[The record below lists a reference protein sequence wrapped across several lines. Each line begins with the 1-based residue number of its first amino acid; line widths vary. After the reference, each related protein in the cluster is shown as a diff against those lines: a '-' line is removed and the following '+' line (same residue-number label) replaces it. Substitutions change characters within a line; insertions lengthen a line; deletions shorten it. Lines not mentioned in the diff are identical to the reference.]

1 MTTESKSTWQFPK
14 EFWAA
19 NFTELFE
26 RMAYY
31 ACLIYL
37 VVYLTREVGFDDSEA
52 GTIAALF
59 AFFSWFIPAFMGA
72 LADKWGFR
80 LALSLAYTLLTL
92 GYFLLGAL
100 PTKPVAILA
109 LIFIGLGLA
118 TVKPVITGTSSRC
131 SDEHNRARAFSLY
144 YLIVNI
150 GAFIGKLLADPVR
163 GFFRDDVAGITG
175 LREVN
180 YYAAGAAF
188 VALIITL
195 LFFRSKHDPGKGKN
209 LGEITAGL
217 GKVLTNG
224 RFMCLI
230 FITAGFWFIQGQLY
244 ATMPKYLLRMVS
256 DFAKP
261 GWLANIN
268 PLSVAIFVVPVTY
281 LVRKIRPVS
290 SIGIALLI
298 IPFSAL
304 SVAITPTLMEMG
316 VLGDS
321 VNLIL
326 FTLHPVM
333 MMLVIGISIQGV
345 AECFLSPR
353 YYEFASKQAPKGEEG
368 LYMGYQ
374 FLNVA
379 IAWLAAFFV
388 SGHLLE
394 IWCPAREVVAAMP
407 PELAAHAYDHAH
419 YIWYVYAS
427 IGVAAFLALIIF
439 RYVTDRIDRKAG
451 GSSLG

>member
-1 MTTESKSTWQFPK
+1 MTEEAKSTWRFPK

-19 NFTELFE
+19 NLTELFE

-31 ACLIYL
+31 AFLIYFSI
-37 VVYLTREVGFDDSEA
+37 YLSREVGFDDSEA
-52 GTIAALF
+52 NTIGGFF
-59 AFFSWFIPAFMGA
+59 AFFSWLLPPFMGT

-80 LALSLAYTLLTL
+80 IALAMAYSSLTT
-92 GYFLLGAL
+92 GYFLLGAF
-100 PTKPVAILA
+100 PTKAVTFIA
-109 LIFIGLGLA
+109 LTFIMLGLA
-118 TVKPVITGTSSRC
+118 TVKPVITGTSTLC

-163 GFFRDDVAGITG
+163 SMFRNDEAGISG
-175 LREVN
+175 LLQVN
-180 YYAAGAAF
+180 YYAALAAF
-188 VALIITL
+188 VGLIITL
-195 LFFRSKHDPGKGKN
+195 VAYRTRHEPGKGKSFD
-209 LGEITAGL
+209 EIVGGL
-217 GKVLTNG
+217 GKVITNV

-230 FITAGFWFIQGQLY
+230 LITAGFWFIQGQLY

-256 DFAKP
+256 DYANP
-261 GWLANIN
+261 GWLANVN
-268 PLSVAIFVVPVTY
+268 PLAVAIFVVPVTY
-281 LVRKIRPVS
+281 LVRKIRPIS

-304 SVAITPTLMEMG
+304 SVALTPSLIKVG
-316 VLGDS
+316 ILGES
-321 VNLIL
+321 VNLVL
-326 FTLHPVM
+326 FSLHPVT
-333 MMLVIGISIQGV
+333 MMLVIGIAIQGT

-379 IAWLAAFFV
+379 IAWLAAFWV

-394 IWCPAREVVAAMP
+394 AWCPAREVVAAMP
-407 PELAAHAYDHAH
+407 PEQAAHAYDHAH
-419 YIWYVYAS
+419 YIWYVYAG
-427 IGVAAFLALIIF
+427 IGVAAFVALLIF
-439 RYVTDRIDRKAG
+439 RYVTDRIDR
-451 GSSLG
+451 S

>member
-1 MTTESKSTWQFPK
+1 MTDEGKSTWQYPR
-14 EFWAA
+14 EFWVA

-26 RMAYY
+26 RIAYY

-37 VVYLTREVGFDDSEA
+37 AIYLTSEVGFDDSEA
-52 GTIAALF
+52 GLIGGLF
-59 AFFSWFIPAFMGA
+59 AFFSWTIPAFMGA

-80 LALSLAYTLLTL
+80 RALTLAYAFLTS
-92 GYFLLGAL
+92 GYFLLGAV
-100 PTKPVAILA
+100 PTQVGSV
-109 LIFIGLGLA
+109 IGLFLIMFGLA
-118 TVKPVITGTSSRC
+118 TVKPVITGTTTRC
-131 SDEHNRARAFSLY
+131 SDEKNRARAFSLY

-163 GFFRDDVAGITG
+163 GVFRDEAAGITG

-188 VALIITL
+188 VAFLITV
-195 LFFRSKHDPGKGKN
+195 FAYRTKHEPGKGKE
-209 LGEITAGL
+209 LREIALGL
-217 GKVLTNG
+217 GKVVSNG

-230 FITAGFWFIQGQLY
+230 LITAGFWFIQGQLY
-244 ATMPKYLLRMVS
+244 ATMPKYLLRMVD

-261 GWLANIN
+261 GWLANVN
-268 PLSVAIFVVPVTY
+268 PLAVAVFVVPVTH

-290 SIGIALLI
+290 SIGIALLL

-304 SVAITPTLMEMG
+304 SVALTPALQEAG
-316 VLGDS
+316 ILSSDVSS
-321 VNLIL
+321 V
-326 FTLHPVM
+326 VV
-333 MMLVIGISIQGV
+333 MLVVGISIQGI

-394 IWCPAREVVAAMP
+394 LWCPAPEVVAEMP
-407 PELAAHAYDHAH
+407 PEQAAHAYDHAH
-419 YIWYVYAS
+419 YIWYVYAA
-427 IGVAAFLALIIF
+427 IGVAALLALLIF
-439 RYVTDRIDRKAG
+439 RYVTDRMDRKAE
-451 GSSLG
+451 STE

>member
-1 MTTESKSTWQFPK
+1 MTEEAKSTWRFPK
-14 EFWAA
+14 EFWTA
-19 NFTELFE
+19 NVTELFE

-37 VVYLTREVGFDDSEA
+37 VVYLTREVGFDDSQA

-59 AFFSWFIPAFMGA
+59 AFFTWFIPSFMGA

-80 LALSLAYTLLTL
+80 LALTMAYAFLTI
-92 GYFLLGAL
+92 GYLLLGAF
-100 PTKPVAILA
+100 PIKSVTFIAM
-109 LIFIGLGLA
+109 IFIMLGLA
-118 TVKPVITGTSSRC
+118 TVKPVITGTSTRC

-144 YLIVNI
+144 YLIVNF

-163 GFFRDDVAGITG
+163 SMFRDDLAGISG

-180 YYAAGAAF
+180 YYAALAAF
-188 VALIITL
+188 VGLIITL
-195 LFFRSKHDPGKGKN
+195 VAYRAKHEPGKGKSF
-209 LGEITAGL
+209 GEILNGL
-217 GKVLTNG
+217 GKVVTNA

-244 ATMPKYLLRMVS
+244 ATMPKYLLRIVS

-261 GWLANIN
+261 GWLANVN

-304 SVAITPTLMEMG
+304 SVALTPTLIKAG
-316 VLGDS
+316 ILGDS
-321 VNLIL
+321 VNLI
-326 FTLHPVM
+326 FFSLHPVIIT
-333 MMLVIGISIQGV
+333 LVIGIAIQGV

-394 IWCPAREVVAAMP
+394 LWCPAREVVAAMP
-407 PELAAHAYDHAH
+407 PEQAAHAYDHAH
-419 YIWYVYAS
+419 YIWYVYAM
-427 IGVAAFLALIIF
+427 IGVAAFVALLIF
-439 RYVTDRIDRKAG
+439 RYVTDRSDRKADQQN
-451 GSSLG
+451 

>member
-1 MTTESKSTWQFPK
+1 MPAEGTSTWRFPK

-19 NFTELFE
+19 NVTELFE

-37 VVYLTREVGFDDSEA
+37 VVYLTREVGFDDSQA
-52 GTIAALF
+52 GTIAAIF
-59 AFFSWFIPAFMGA
+59 AFFTWLIPAFMGA
-72 LADKWGFR
+72 LADKWGYR
-80 LALSLAYTLLTL
+80 LALAMAYTFLTI
-92 GYFLLGAL
+92 GYFLLGAF
-100 PTKPVAILA
+100 PIRAVTFIA
-109 LIFIGLGLA
+109 LIFIMLGLA
-118 TVKPVITGTSSRC
+118 TVKPVITGTTTRC

-144 YLIVNI
+144 YLIVNF

-163 GFFRDDVAGITG
+163 GMFRDDLAGITG

-180 YYAAGAAF
+180 YYAALAALMG
-188 VALIITL
+188 LIITL
-195 LFFRSKHDPGKGKN
+195 VAYRTKHEPGKGKSFR
-209 LGEITAGL
+209 EIISGL
-217 GKVLTNG
+217 GTVITNA
-224 RFMCLI
+224 RVMRLI
-230 FITAGFWFIQGQLY
+230 FITAGFWFIQGHLY
-244 ATMPKYLLRMVS
+244 ATMPKYLLRIVS

-261 GWLANIN
+261 GWLANVN

-304 SVAITPTLMEMG
+304 SVALTPTLVKAG
-316 VLGDS
+316 ILGDS
-321 VNLIL
+321 VNL
-326 FTLHPVM
+326 FFFSLHPVVL
-333 MMLVIGISIQGV
+333 MLVIGISIQGV

-379 IAWLAAFFV
+379 IAWLAAFIV

-394 IWCPAREVVAAMP
+394 IWCPAPEVVAAMP

-419 YIWYVYAS
+419 YIWYVYAA
-427 IGVAAFLALIIF
+427 IGVAAFIALLIF
-439 RYVTDRIDRKAG
+439 RYVTDRIDRKAEQ
-451 GSSLG
+451 

>member
-1 MTTESKSTWQFPK
+1 MTTEGKSTWRFPR

-37 VVYLTREVGFDDSEA
+37 VVYLSREVGFDDSQA

-59 AFFSWFIPAFMGA
+59 ACFSWFLPAFMGA

-80 LALSLAYTLLTL
+80 IALAMAYAFLTI

-100 PTKPVAILA
+100 PTKAVTLIALA
-109 LIFIGLGLA
+109 FIMLGLA
-118 TVKPVITGTSSRC
+118 TVKPVITGTSTRC

-163 GFFRDDVAGITG
+163 SMFRDDAAGVTG

-180 YYAAGAAF
+180 IYAAMAAF
-188 VALIITL
+188 MGLVITL
-195 LFFRSKHDPGKGKN
+195 VAYRTKHEPGKGKS
-209 LGEITAGL
+209 LGEIFSGL
-217 GKVLTNG
+217 GKVVTNF

-261 GWLANIN
+261 GWLANVN

-290 SIGIALLI
+290 SIGISLLI

-304 SVAITPTLMEMG
+304 SVALTPTLREVG
-316 VLGDS
+316 ILGDT
-321 VNLIL
+321 VNLL
-326 FTLHPVM
+326 FFTLHPVT
-333 MMLVIGISIQGV
+333 MMLVIGIAIQGT

-353 YYEFASKQAPKGEEG
+353 YFEYASKQAPKGEEG

-374 FLNVA
+374 FLNMAV
-379 IAWLAAFFV
+379 AWLAAFFV

-394 IWCPAREVVAAMP
+394 IWCPAKEVVAAMP
-407 PELAAHAYDHAH
+407 PEQAAHAYDHAH
-419 YIWYVYAS
+419 YIWYVYAA
-427 IGVAAFLALIIF
+427 IGMAAFVALLIF

-451 GSSLG
+451 R

>member
-1 MTTESKSTWQFPK
+1 MTSEARSTWRFPK

-59 AFFSWFIPAFMGA
+59 AFFSWLIPAFMGA

-80 LALSLAYTLLTL
+80 FALAMAYTFLTL
-92 GYFLLGAL
+92 GYFLLGAV
-100 PTKPVAILA
+100 PSKPMAILSLA
-109 LIFIGLGLA
+109 LIGLGLA
-118 TVKPVITGTSSRC
+118 TVKPVITGTSIRC

-144 YLIVNI
+144 YLIVNF

-163 GFFRDDVAGITG
+163 SFFRDDAAGISG

-188 VALIITL
+188 IGLILTLVA
-195 LFFRSKHDPGKGKN
+195 FRVKHEPGKGKSF
-209 LGEITAGL
+209 GEIASGL
-217 GKVLTNG
+217 FKVLKNG

-261 GWLANIN
+261 GWLANVN
-268 PLSVAIFVVPVTY
+268 PLSVALFVVPVTY

-290 SIGIALLI
+290 SIGIALML

-304 SVAITPTLMEMG
+304 SVALTPALVG
-316 VLGDS
+316 AGILGER

-326 FTLHPVM
+326 FSLHPVM
-333 MMLVIGISIQGV
+333 LMLVVGIAIQGV

-379 IAWLAAFFV
+379 IAWLAAFLV

-394 IWCPAREVVAAMP
+394 LWCPSKEVVAAMP
-407 PELAAHAYDHAH
+407 PEQAAHAYDHAH
-419 YIWYVYAS
+419 YIWFVYAL
-427 IGVAAFLALIIF
+427 IGIVSFVALIIF
-439 RYVTDRIDRKAG
+439 RYVTDRMDRKAG
-451 GSSLG
+451 VLD

>member
-1 MTTESKSTWQFPK
+1 MQDEAKGTWRFPK

-37 VVYLTREVGFDDSEA
+37 VVYLSREVGFDDSQA
-52 GTIAALF
+52 GTIVAFF
-59 AFFSWFIPAFMGA
+59 AFFSWLIPSFMGA
-72 LADKWGFR
+72 LADKVGFR
-80 LALSLAYTLLTL
+80 LALAMAYSFLTI
-92 GYFLLGAL
+92 GYFLLGAF
-100 PTKPVAILA
+100 PVKAVMFIA
-109 LIFIGLGLA
+109 LIFIMLGLA
-118 TVKPVITGTSSRC
+118 TVKPVITGTTTRC

-144 YLIVNI
+144 YLVVNF

-163 GFFRDDVAGITG
+163 SMFRDDVVGITG

-180 YYAAGAAF
+180 YYAALAAF
-188 VALIITL
+188 VGLIITL
-195 LFFRSKHDPGKGKN
+195 VAYRTKHDPGKGKSF
-209 LGEITAGL
+209 GEILNGL
-217 GKVLTNG
+217 GKVITNA

-230 FITAGFWFIQGQLY
+230 FITAGFWFVQGQLY
-244 ATMPKYLLRMVS
+244 ATMPKYLLRIVS

-261 GWLANIN
+261 GWLANVN
-268 PLSVAIFVVPVTY
+268 PLAVALFVVPVTF

-304 SVAITPTLMEMG
+304 SVALTPTLVKAG
-316 VLGDS
+316 ILGDS

-326 FTLHPVM
+326 FSVHPVVL
-333 MMLVIGISIQGV
+333 MLVVGIAILGV

-379 IAWLAAFFV
+379 IAWLAAFLV

-394 IWCPAREVVAAMP
+394 IWCPAKEVVAAMP

-419 YIWYVYAS
+419 YIWYVYAA
-427 IGVAAFLALIIF
+427 IGVAAFVALLIF
-439 RYVTDRIDRKAG
+439 RYVTDRIDRKANRQD
-451 GSSLG
+451 

>member
-1 MTTESKSTWQFPK
+1 MTSEARSTWRFPK

-59 AFFSWFIPAFMGA
+59 AFFSWFIPGFMGA

-80 LALSLAYTLLTL
+80 FALAMAYAFLTL
-92 GYFLLGAL
+92 GYFLLGAFPSKL
-100 PTKPVAILA
+100 VAILS
-109 LIFIGLGLA
+109 LILIGLGLA
-118 TVKPVITGTSSRC
+118 TVKPVITGTSTRC

-144 YLIVNI
+144 YLIVNF

-163 GFFRDDVAGITG
+163 SFFRDDAAGISG

-188 VALIITL
+188 IGLIITL
-195 LFFRSKHDPGKGKN
+195 VAFRVKHEPGKGKSF
-209 LGEITAGL
+209 GEIASGL
-217 GKVLTNG
+217 FKVLKNG

-261 GWLANIN
+261 GWLANVN
-268 PLSVAIFVVPVTY
+268 PLSVALFVVPVTY

-290 SIGIALLI
+290 SIGIALMI

-304 SVAITPTLMEMG
+304 SVALTPALVEAG
-316 VLGDS
+316 ILGET

-326 FTLHPVM
+326 FSVHPVM
-333 MMLVIGISIQGV
+333 LMLVIGIAIQGV

-394 IWCPAREVVAAMP
+394 IWCPSKEVVAAMP
-407 PELAAHAYDHAH
+407 PEQAAHAYDHAH
-419 YIWYVYAS
+419 YIWFVYAL
-427 IGVAAFLALIIF
+427 IGVLAFVALIIF
-439 RYVTDRIDRKAG
+439 RYATDRMDRKAG
-451 GSSLG
+451 ALD

>member
-1 MTTESKSTWQFPK
+1 VTTEAKSTWRFPK

-19 NFTELFE
+19 NLTELFE

-37 VVYLTREVGFDDSEA
+37 VVYLSREVGFDDSQA

-59 AFFSWFIPAFMGA
+59 ACFSWLLPAFMGA

-80 LALSLAYTLLTL
+80 FALAMAYSFLTI

-100 PTKPVAILA
+100 PTKAVTLIALA
-109 LIFIGLGLA
+109 FIMLGLA
-118 TVKPVITGTSSRC
+118 TVKPVITGTSTRC

-163 GFFRDDVAGITG
+163 SMFRDDAAGVTG

-180 YYAAGAAF
+180 YYAAMAAF
-188 VALIITL
+188 MGLLVTLVAYRT
-195 LFFRSKHDPGKGKN
+195 KHEPGKGKSF
-209 LGEITAGL
+209 GEILTGL
-217 GKVLTNG
+217 GKVVTNF

-261 GWLANIN
+261 GWLANVN

-290 SIGIALLI
+290 SIGISLLI

-304 SVAITPTLMEMG
+304 SVALTPTLREAG
-316 VLGDS
+316 ILGDS
-321 VNLIL
+321 VNLI
-326 FTLHPVM
+326 FFSLHPVA
-333 MMLVIGISIQGV
+333 MMLVIGIAIQGT

-353 YYEFASKQAPKGEEG
+353 YFEYASKQAPKGEEG

-374 FLNVA
+374 FLNMAV
-379 IAWLAAFFV
+379 AWLAAFFV

-394 IWCPAREVVAAMP
+394 LWCPAKEIVAAMP
-407 PELAAHAYDHAH
+407 PEQAAHAYDHAH
-419 YIWYVYAS
+419 YIWYVYAA
-427 IGVAAFLALIIF
+427 IGIAAFIALLIF
-439 RYVTDRIDRKAG
+439 RYVTDRIDKKAG
-451 GSSLG
+451 R

>member
-1 MTTESKSTWQFPK
+1 VTSEGKSTWRFPK

-37 VVYLTREVGFDDSEA
+37 VVYLSREVGFDDSQA

-59 AFFSWFIPAFMGA
+59 AFFSWLLPAFMGA

-80 LALSLAYTLLTL
+80 VALAMAYSFLTI
-92 GYFLLGAL
+92 GYFLLGAM
-100 PTKPVAILA
+100 PTKVVTFIA
-109 LIFIGLGLA
+109 LTFIMLGLA
-118 TVKPVITGTSSRC
+118 TVKPVITGTSTRC

-163 GFFRDDVAGITG
+163 SMFRDDTVGVSG

-180 YYAAGAAF
+180 YYAATAAF
-188 VALIITL
+188 VGLIITL
-195 LFFRSKHDPGKGKN
+195 VAYRTRHEPGKGKSF
-209 LGEITAGL
+209 GEIVSGL
-217 GKVLTNG
+217 GKVVSNG

-261 GWLANIN
+261 GWLANVN

-304 SVAITPTLMEMG
+304 SVALTPTLRAAG
-316 VLGDS
+316 ILGDS
-321 VNLIL
+321 VNLI
-326 FTLHPVM
+326 FFSLHPVA
-333 MMLVIGISIQGV
+333 MMLVIGIAIQGT

-353 YYEFASKQAPKGEEG
+353 YFEYASKQAPKGEEG

-374 FLNVA
+374 FLNMA
-379 IAWLAAFFV
+379 IAWLAAFVV

-407 PELAAHAYDHAH
+407 PEQAAHAYDHAH
-419 YIWYVYAS
+419 YIWYVYAG
-427 IGVAAFLALIIF
+427 IGVAAFVALIVF
-439 RYVTDRIDRKAG
+439 RYVTDRIDRKSA
-451 GSSLG
+451 